1 MELKDLVGEHLLS
14 GCETG
19 IHPAKETYDEDAGTV
34 LFILDGITYKAI
46 ENPSDGYRSY
56 LDEILITDEKI
67 SNTFD
72 PQRVIGKMKDDKEDY
87 HTQVNDTIQFFDAVT
102 NKLVLEIGTDNAD
115 DYYPYCVM
123 DWHPENLAI
132 NINK

>member
-1 MELKDLVGEHLLS
+1 
-14 GCETG
+14 
-19 IHPAKETYDEDAGTV
+19 
-34 LFILDGITYKAI
+34 
-46 ENPSDGYRSY
+46 
-56 LDEILITDEKI
+56 
-67 SNTFD
+67 
-72 PQRVIGKMKDDKEDY
+72 MKDDKQEEDY
-87 HTQVNDTIQFFDAVT
+87 CTQVNYTIQFFDAVT